1 MLKVM
6 NGNVYLTRGD
16 SAKLD
21 LVVDNYKRLPGD
33 RLIFTVKQSTSSSKV
48 LIQKQFDENM
58 ILELTPED
66 TKDLLYRNYVYDVQL
81 TRNSYNDTLWV
92 ETVITPHKFIVTEE
106 VSY

>member
-48 LIQKQFDENM
+48 LIQKQFD
-58 ILELTPED
+58 D